1 MKTPREILLARHR
14 HVEPKL
20 DALRRQAL
28 TTLSQPRA
36 AVSPASPGRLAAG
49 GSGIWRSVLTLVLQ
63 TRWHVAGMSA
73 LWLVAA
79 WLGTLSDSPAEMASS
94 EAKPGAPM
102 PERVIA
108 SLRENRRQ
116 LSELLNTTPAD
127 AKPSAA
133 PSALPPGRRSE
144 GRGTRPVVAALV

>member
-14 HVEPKL
+14 HIEPKL

-49 GSGIWRSVLTLVLQ
+49 GSGIWRSVLMLVRQ
-63 TRWHVAGMSA
+63 TRWHLAGMSA

-79 WLGTLSDSPAEMASS
+79 WLGTLNDSPAEMAS
-94 EAKPGAPM
+94 EAKPGVPM

-116 LSELLNTTPAD
+116 VSELLNTTPAD
-127 AKPSAA
+127 AKPPAA

-144 GRGTRPVVAALV
+144 GRGTRPLVAALV